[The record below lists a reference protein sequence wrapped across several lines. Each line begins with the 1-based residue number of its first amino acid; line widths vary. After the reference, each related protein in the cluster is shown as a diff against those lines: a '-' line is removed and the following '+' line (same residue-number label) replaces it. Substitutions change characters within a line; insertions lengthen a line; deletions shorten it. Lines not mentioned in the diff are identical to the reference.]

1 MTRLGELCLVIRV
14 DNKNTYY
21 NAFLNISRM
30 TASPTPP
37 PSVSN
42 TVASPPA
49 ATSSQISIQAPP
61 LFANLADVLP
71 IILVATLA
79 IAFIAII
86 ISRSTNRIPYLSVN
100 HKNADAIV
108 VLINSKLDE
117 LKILPARY
125 VRQGLLHA
133 TENGALYLILVSP
146 YARPYRFGVKN
157 YNKPVYFAVGDI
169 PMFSAFDFGTI
180 AKLDLLKAATG
191 KKTILDVIVDI
202 ITTNK
207 EIAGY
212 IPIANN
218 YAFAFTVD
226 PKTVITD
233 EMLAFPID
241 ATTAMTRTL
250 VAIGNDIREWSKI
263 AQRIEKLRLM
273 QSSQRWQSILTFVM
287 LGAGI
292 LIIILLLAGQHLIPV
307 HL

>member
-1 MTRLGELCLVIRV
+1 MYT
-14 DNKNTYY
+14 
-21 NAFLNISRM
+21 M

-37 PSVSN
+37 PSVSS
-42 TVASPPA
+42 TVAPPA
-49 ATSSQISIQAPP
+49 TTSSQVSVQLPP
-61 LFANLADVLP
+61 LFSGFTNLLLIALA
-71 IILVATLA
+71 ATLA
-79 IAFIAII
+79 FAFIAII
-86 ISRSTNRIPYLSVN
+86 IARSANRIPYLSVG

-133 TENGALYLILVSP
+133 TETGMLYLILVSP
-146 YARPYRFGVKN
+146 QVRPYRFGVKN

-180 AKLDLLKAATG
+180 AKLDLLKTATG

-202 ITTNK
+202 ISTNK
-207 EIAGY
+207 EITGY

-218 YAFAFTVD
+218 YAFAFSID
-226 PKTVITD
+226 PKSVITD
-233 EMLAFPID
+233 ETLSLPID
-241 ATTAMTRTL
+241 ATAAMTRTL
-250 VAIGNDIREWSKI
+250 AAIGNDIREWSKL

-273 QSSQRWQSILTFVM
+273 QSSLRMNTLITILAIGVVV
-287 LGAGI
+287 
-292 LIIILLLAGQHLIPV
+292 IIMALLLAGQHIGF